1 MFRKA
6 LLVVL
11 FALSFFATANV
22 TEAGD
27 PIPECQPCP
36 WQK

>member
-6 LLVVL
+6 ILLVM
-11 FALSFFATANV
+11 FALSFLATTQV

-27 PIPECQPCP
+27 PIPECNPCP